1 MALEGL
7 LRRLLSAGT
16 VSAAAQAAVD
26 TVREVLPAEISWSG
40 VVSGD
45 DIRLAAY
52 GGLRTAEMPALWH
65 LAVGQGIGGR
75 VAKER
80 RTIAVRDYR
89 RDPRRVPVMKSI
101 IDAEGVRGGA
111 CAPLLCGDD
120 VLGVLYAADRCP
132 RDWTD
137 AELRLLT
144 DIGRDTGVAL
154 AQIRERHLHQERC
167 EAAERAAGAG
177 SRAVEALGAIAMSLV
192 RTEDLSAGIGVLAH
206 HIGMSV
212 ALLDPEG
219 QPLYKAPP
227 GGDDGEPV
235 RVEVGVGEEPFGILR
250 VSGAREPE
258 RSERELVEVSGY
270 LVTLQLLRE
279 RAALRAESRVHSEFL
294 DSLLL
299 GRFTDREGMLARA
312 ALLDVA
318 LTEPRFVVCISAKNG
333 KRPGGDGD
341 GTAGVPRE
349 SMPPTLT
356 RRMFIHVE
364 ESVRRHYPHSMVNPR
379 TGEVVVLLQPDG
391 DDLGVVLKTL
401 REGVIP
407 EGGKGLDLVAGV
419 GRLCLALEDYPDSY
433 AEAVLALDIARRGS
447 KAGEVLAQGDLGL
460 YGLLARA
467 PSRQSLESIVDSAL
481 GPLIESD
488 ADGGTDYVRTLHAY
502 LDADRHLERA
512 AADLHVHPNTVRY
525 RLSKAQ
531 HMLGVSLRDV
541 NERFLLELALRVQR
555 ALERQ

>member
-7 LRRLLSAGT
+7 LRRLLSASA

-26 TVREVLPAEISWSG
+26 TVRDVLPAEISWSG

-120 VLGVLYAADRCP
+120 VLGVLYAADRRP

-137 AELRLLT
+137 SELRLLT

-154 AQIRERHLHQERC
+154 AQIRERHLHRERC
-167 EAAERAAGAG
+167 ETAERAAHAG
-177 SRAVEALGAIAMSLV
+177 TRAVEVLGAIAMSLV

-212 ALLDPEG
+212 ALLDPDG
-219 QPLYKAPP
+219 RPLYKAPP
-227 GGDDGEPV
+227 GDDDSEPV

-250 VSGAREPE
+250 VSGTREPE

-299 GRFTDREGMLARA
+299 GRFTDREDMLARA

-333 KRPGGDGD
+333 KDPGGADAAQAS
-341 GTAGVPRE
+341 TL
-349 SMPPTLT
+349 PTLT

-364 ESVRRHYPHSMVNPR
+364 EKVRRHYPRSMVNPR
-379 TGEVVVLLQPDG
+379 AGEVVVLLQPDG
-391 DDLGVVLKTL
+391 DDLGLVLKTL

-407 EGGKGLDLVAGV
+407 EEGKGLDLVAGV

-481 GPLIESD
+481 GPLLE
-488 ADGGTDYVRTLHAY
+488 ADTAGGTDYVRTLHAY

-525 RLSKAQ
+525 RLAKAQ